1 MSLKDKLEIGLKPDA
16 PFRKDNLPDF
26 QKDDPACEVAPTP
39 RVPPTASRPA
49 SVERARKA
57 CAMPPEKEEQ
67 LANERALAEDR
78 QPKRPARRRTSTGR

>member
-26 QKDDPACEVAPTP
+26 QKDDPACDVAATP
-39 RVPPTASRPA
+39 GETP

-67 LANERALAEDR
+67 LAKERALAEDR